1 MTTTADRAEALVKR
15 IAERAKEMAA
25 EGVKTEAFGLAA
37 GAVLGGQ
44 LIKAL
49 ERIERL
55 EGDIKLLT
63 EMLAN
68 VEAGR

>member
-1 MTTTADRAEALVKR
+1 MTTSEDRAKALTERITAAAQEA
-15 IAERAKEMAA
+15 AKA
-25 EGVKTEAFGLAA
+25 GVKEAYGVA
-37 GAVLGGQ
+37 GVAVLAGS

-63 EMLAN
+63 EMLAS
-68 VEAGR
+68 VEAQR

>member
-1 MTTTADRAEALVKR
+1 MRTAADRAEELVKR
-15 IAERAKEMAA
+15 IGAQAKEASA
-25 EGVKTEAFGLAA
+25 GGAKEAFGLATA
-37 GAVLGGQ
+37 AILSGQ

-63 EMLAN
+63 ELLAS
-68 VEAGR
+68 VENKR

>member
-1 MTTTADRAEALVKR
+1 MNAGDRAEALMKR
-15 IAERAKEMAA
+15 IIAKAQEAA
-25 EGVKTEAFGLAA
+25 KDGTKEAFSLATAAILGVK
-37 GAVLGGQ
+37 

-63 EMLAN
+63 DLLAS
-68 VEAGR
+68 VEEKR

>member
-1 MTTTADRAEALVKR
+1 MTAADRAETLAKR
-15 IAERAKEMAA
+15 IIERARELAS
-25 EGVKTEAFGLAA
+25 EGVTQDSYAMAA

-55 EGDIKLLT
+55 EDDIKLLT
-63 EMLAN
+63 DLLAS
-68 VEAGR
+68 VEEKR

>member
-1 MTTTADRAEALVKR
+1 MSDPGARAEELMKR
-15 IAERAKEMAA
+15 IIAKAQEAA
-25 EGVKTEAFGLAA
+25 KDGTKEAFSLATA
-37 GAVLGGQ
+37 AILGGQ

-63 EMLAN
+63 ELLAN
-68 VEAGR
+68 VESNR

>member
-1 MTTTADRAEALVKR
+1 MNAGDRAEALMKR
-15 IAERAKEMAA
+15 IIAKAQEAAKDGAKEAFSLATAA
-25 EGVKTEAFGLAA
+25 I
-37 GAVLGGQ
+37 LGGQ

-63 EMLAN
+63 DLLAS
-68 VEAGR
+68 VEEKR